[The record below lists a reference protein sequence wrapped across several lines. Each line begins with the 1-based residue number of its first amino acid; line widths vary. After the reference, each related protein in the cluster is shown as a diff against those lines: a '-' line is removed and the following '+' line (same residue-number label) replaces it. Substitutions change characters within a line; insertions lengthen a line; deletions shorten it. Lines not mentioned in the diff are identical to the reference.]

1 MPHVPTLDEVL
12 PSDKKHGARWEAW
25 KAAVIPQAFQYS
37 VGLHPGTP
45 RERITVLSQAFA
57 KMTQDPE
64 FRSDFE
70 KALGEAPDPIIGEAA
85 DRIVKDGVKK
95 LFEDY
100 KAGVDYLRAMA
111 QSK

>member
-1 MPHVPTLDEVL
+1 
-12 PSDKKHGARWEAW
+12 
-25 KAAVIPQAFQYS
+25 
-37 VGLHPGTP
+37 
-45 RERITVLSQAFA
+45 LSQAFA

-64 FRSDFE
+64 FRSNFE

>member
-1 MPHVPTLDEVL
+1 LDEVL